1 MSGLAQS
8 LSEGNEAKETDW
20 KEKVWKET
28 RKNLLSHSGEPNI
41 YLVDT
46 GFPQIMT

>member
-20 KEKVWKET
+20 KET
-28 RKNLLSHSGEPNI
+28 TKNLLSHSREPNI